1 MKAYQSIQTKFIGPT
16 NSRGARIKAYTASWG
31 DMRGLSITV
40 PFSYELREEE
50 RHWEAV
56 KALISKHDLKWGR
69 EFAIGASV
77 DGRGYVFVPVRS
89 SSDIAVLE
97 GR

>member
-1 MKAYQSIQTKFIGPT
+1 MNAYQSIQTKFIAPT

-31 DMRGLSITV
+31 DMRGLSVTV
-40 PFSYELREEE
+40 PFDYELSNEA

-56 KALISKHDLKWGR
+56 KALIKKHGLTWGR

-77 DGRGYVFVPVRS
+77 DGCGYVFVPVRS
-89 SSDIAVLE
+89 ASDFAVLE
-97 GR
+97 G